1 MALVYGSQDYS
12 TSNTLEAALS
22 FMVDQIMS
30 RMSVCKPVKV
40 VAVHTNGRS
49 GVVGTVDV
57 TILTN
62 QQTVIG
68 ESIPHTIIYG
78 VPFIRIAGGAAALI
92 LDPKIGDT
100 GFCVFADRDI
110 SSFKQTGVAGVPP
123 TFRQYDMSDGI
134 YIGGWNLNVPPQQW
148 IVIDDDG
155 IDINAGTGTLSEEAQ
170 TRTSDIVDSWTQNA
184 QSIETNVV
192 DIWQMTASAFDL
204 VADTFD
210 ITVPEFHIHG
220 NLSVD
225 GIVHCTWEGN
235 SVGVGFGGT
244 GADLSA
250 TGGPNMVV
258 VQQTEGA
265 SFTVVPIGDLDV
277 TVEYSNPVPTPATLG
292 GIAAGSTFTDQT
304 MQEMWTSL
312 LYPYQVPVFTSFY
325 IVGQA
330 SPLEVGQSI
339 VADPS
344 FTWSTINPS
353 NITPNTIIISDV
365 TASTVIASGV
375 ADTPPEAT
383 TYGTVTKVSATSEVF
398 EIVATDTKNNSF
410 TDNYTVDWLWRV
422 YWGDS
427 ASTSLLSG
435 DVVALTSSQ
444 LQSGFAGDYAFSAAS
459 GEYKIFCYPA
469 SMGTATSFIDAG
481 TGFAVPFNAPY
492 NVNVTNAYG
501 VTTSYNVHQSTYQLG
516 GALTLEVS

>member
-22 FMVDQIMS
+22 FMVEQIMS

-49 GVVGTVDV
+49 GIVGTVDV

-110 SSFKQTGVAGVPP
+110 SSFKQTGAAGVPP
-123 TFRQYDMSDGI
+123 TFRQYDMADAI
-134 YIGGWNLNVPPQQW
+134 YVGGWNLNVPPQQW
-148 IVIDDDG
+148 IVIDDEG

-170 TRTSDIVDSWTQNA
+170 TMTSDIVDSWTQNA

-192 DIWQMTASAFDL
+192 DTWQMTVGAFDI

-210 ITVPEFHIHG
+210 ITVPEFHIIG

-265 SFTVVPIGDLDV
+265 AFTVVPIGDLDV

-312 LYPYQVPVFTSFY
+312 LYPYQAPAFTGFY
-325 IVGQA
+325 IVGQT

-339 VADPS
+339 AADPS
-344 FTWSTINPS
+344 FSWSVRNVINVLDDTVS
-353 NITPNTIIISDV
+353 IEDV
-365 TASTVIASGV
+365 TASVNLGSGLSINPPASTV
-375 ADTPPEAT
+375 
-383 TYGTVTKVSATSEVF
+383 YGSVTKISATSEVF
-398 EIVATDTKNNSF
+398 QITATNTEEGQFSDEYS
-410 TDNYTVDWLWRV
+410 VQWLWRV
-422 YWGDS
+422 YWGNS
-427 ASTSLLSG
+427 ASTSLISG

-459 GEYKIFCYPA
+459 GEYKIFCYPS

-492 NVNVTNAYG
+492 NINVTNAYG